1 MFKAKIFINYYI
13 LKYPENL
20 VNDFFQKN
28 FWYSLCRVV
37 CKQLSVQ
44 EFQAKYTHIQHLE
57 DLWTELNGYQNVDL
71 IVEKEGLTN
80 YGQVLS
86 SACETTATCYNNYY
100 IENFENIICNYY
112 IYMIRREFL
121 VSCKPEC

>member
-1 MFKAKIFINYYI
+1 MVVMFKAKNFINYYI

-20 VNDFFQKN
+20 
-28 FWYSLCRVV
+28 YSLRRVV

-71 IVEKEGLTN
+71 IVEK
-80 YGQVLS
+80 
-86 SACETTATCYNNYY
+86 
-100 IENFENIICNYY
+100 
-112 IYMIRREFL
+112 
-121 VSCKPEC
+121 